1 MRLGRAKSKPTNEL
15 QLPSKSDT
23 VTLVG
28 PTGERI
34 QARIAESEPDT
45 LLVLVMFRPEQPLT
59 PSVLK
64 DLVLEY
70 AGKRGRVRVRGTVSL
85 EDRDLVRFRELYSV
99 EVLQEREFVR
109 VRSTRPV
116 LVSDRRS
123 HSPVQTFSVDVSG
136 GGLLLAGPTTL
147 KIGEQ
152 IQFRLTTTPGS
163 APIVGTGTVV
173 RTDVRGHRAICFD
186 QISEGDHR
194 RLVRFIFECQRT
206 ERRRG
211 LEQVSSNG
219 S

>member
-1 MRLGRAKSKPTNEL
+1 MRLGLKKKEATGEL
-15 QLPSKSDT
+15 RLPGKSDT

-34 QARIAESEPDT
+34 QARIAERGDDT
-45 LLVLVMFRPEQPLT
+45 LLVLVMFRPENPLT
-59 PSVLK
+59 ENVLK

-70 AGKRGRVRVRGTVSL
+70 AGERGRVRVRGTATL

-99 EVLQEREFVR
+99 EVLQEREYVR

-116 LVSDRRS
+116 LISDRLS
-123 HSPVQTFSVDVSG
+123 HSPIQTFSVDVSG
-136 GGLLLAGPTTL
+136 GGLLLAGPNTL

-152 IQFRLTTTPGS
+152 VQFRLTTTPGS
-163 APIVGTGTVV
+163 APIVGAGTVV

-186 QISEGDHR
+186 EISEGDHR
-194 RLVRFIFECQRT
+194 RLVRFIFECQRA

-211 LEQVSSNG
+211 LEQERHSG
-219 S
+219 R

>member
-1 MRLGRAKSKPTNEL
+1 MRLGRAKTKAPQQL
-15 QLPSKSDT
+15 QLPEKSDT

-28 PTGERI
+28 ATGERI
-34 QARIAESEPDT
+34 QARIAERGEDT

-59 PSVLK
+59 ERGLE

-70 AGKRGRVRVRGTVSL
+70 AGPRGRIRVRGTATL
-85 EDRDLVRFRELYSV
+85 EDRDLVRLRNLYSV

-136 GGLLLAGPTTL
+136 GGLLLAGPNTL
-147 KIGEQ
+147 KIGEEV
-152 IQFRLTTTPGS
+152 QFRLTTTPGS
-163 APIVGTGTVV
+163 PPIVGTGTVV

-186 QISEGDHR
+186 SISEGDHR
-194 RLVRFIFECQRT
+194 RLVRFIFDCQRA

-211 LEQVSSNG
+211 LEVNG
-219 S
+219 DGR